1 MEKYQA
7 TVIFITHDVEEA
19 LFLSD
24 RIFMLKNKPV
34 TSIEVIQIPIH
45 KERTLNDLHRP
56 EMLELK
62 ERLLSTLRSEVS
74 L

>member
-1 MEKYQA
+1 MEKRRA
-7 TVIFITHDVEEA
+7 TVLFITHDVEEA

-24 RIFMLKNKPV
+24 RIFLLQNKPV
-34 TSIEVIQIPIH
+34 TSFMEIEVAL
-45 KERTLNDLHRP
+45 ERPRTRSDLHRP

-62 ERLLSTLRSEVS
+62 ERLLSKLQSEVS